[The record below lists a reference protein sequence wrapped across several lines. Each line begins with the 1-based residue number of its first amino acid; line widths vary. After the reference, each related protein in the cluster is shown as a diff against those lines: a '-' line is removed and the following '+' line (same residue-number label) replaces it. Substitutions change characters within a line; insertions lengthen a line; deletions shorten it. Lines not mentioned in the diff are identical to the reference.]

1 MSLKD
6 ILDFLKLYGF
16 QGTGLFIALFVV
28 WNVLKTEW
36 FSNKMKGMFDKI
48 LGKKPKKESNVI
60 TISNIAN
67 HNMFNYIDFWIY
79 SKVPTIKFS
88 TEYRTIVFRKYLTI
102 LLMKYRDNMQQYI
115 ASRVYEPMDD
125 SELWKSVLALINS
138 IVYDYEKEMET
149 MSIPKIIIE
158 KMKER
163 NNETITLIIDLTEGV
178 CSSEFYDSENNLL
191 KIYSIQNILLS
202 VLQNIIANSII
213 VCNSING
220 SLKGNFIVIDGK
232 KIIEKDI
239 EH

>member
-1 MSLKD
+1 MSLTD
-6 ILDFLKLYGF
+6 LITFLKAYGL
-16 QGTGLFIALFVV
+16 QSSGLIIISILLWSF
-28 WNVLKTEW
+28 LKTDW
-36 FSNKMKGMFDKI
+36 ISKKVTDLFNILFSKNPANSINMSHI
-48 LGKKPKKESNVI
+48 I
-60 TISNIAN
+60 N

-88 TEYRTIVFRKYLTI
+88 TEYRTVIFRKYLTV
-102 LLMKYRDNMQQYI
+102 LLMKYRDNMQKYI
-115 ASRVYEPMDD
+115 ASNVYEEMDEA
-125 SELWKSVLALINS
+125 ELWKSILTLLNN

-149 MSIPKIIIE
+149 MGIPKMIIE

-178 CSSEFYDSENNLL
+178 CSSEFYDSDKNLL

-202 VLQNIIANSII
+202 VLQNTITNSEI

-220 SLKGNFIVIDGK
+220 GLKGQFVIVDGK
-232 KIIEKDI
+232 KIVEKEI

>member
-1 MSLKD
+1 MSLTD
-6 ILDFLKLYGF
+6 LITFLKAYGL
-16 QGTGLFIALFVV
+16 QSSGLIIISILLWSF
-28 WNVLKTEW
+28 LKTDW
-36 FSNKMKGMFDKI
+36 ISKKVTDLFNILFSKNPANSINMSHI
-48 LGKKPKKESNVI
+48 I
-60 TISNIAN
+60 N

-88 TEYRTIVFRKYLTI
+88 TEYRNVIFRKYLTV
-102 LLMKYRDNMQQYI
+102 LLMKYRDNMQKYI
-115 ASRVYEPMDD
+115 ASNVYEEMDEA
-125 SELWKSVLALINS
+125 ELWKSILTLLNN

-149 MSIPKIIIE
+149 MGIPKMIIE

-178 CSSEFYDSENNLL
+178 CSSEFYDSDKNLL

-202 VLQNIIANSII
+202 VLQNTITNSEI

-220 SLKGNFIVIDGK
+220 GLKGQFVIVDGK
-232 KIIEKDI
+232 KIVEKEI

>member
-1 MSLKD
+1 MTLND
-6 ILDFLKLYGF
+6 IIAFLKLYGF
-16 QGTGLFIALFVV
+16 QGTGLFILLFII
-28 WNVLKTEW
+28 WNILKSEW
-36 FSNKMKGMFDKI
+36 VSKKFTNIFDKI
-48 LGKKPKKESNVI
+48 MKKDKQNSSI
-60 TISNIAN
+60 TISSIEN

-115 ASRVYEPMDD
+115 ASKVYEKMDEA
-125 SELWKSVLALINS
+125 ELWKSVLSLINT
-138 IVYDYEKEMET
+138 IVYDYEKEME
-149 MSIPKIIIE
+149 SLGIPRIIIE
-158 KMKER
+158 RMKER

-178 CSSEFYDSENNLL
+178 CSSEFYDSANNLL

-202 VLQNIIANSII
+202 VLQNIITNSIG

-220 SLKGNFIVIDGK
+220 GLKGQFIIIDGK

>member
-1 MSLKD
+1 MSINDL
-6 ILDFLKLYGF
+6 IAFLKAYGM
-16 QGTGLFIALFVV
+16 QGSVLIIISILLWSF
-28 WNVLKTEW
+28 LKTDW
-36 FSNKMKGMFDKI
+36 ISKQATNLMNKLFSKNPANSINMSHI
-48 LGKKPKKESNVI
+48 I
-60 TISNIAN
+60 N

-88 TEYRTIVFRKYLTI
+88 TEYRTVIFRKYLTV
-102 LLMKYRDNMQQYI
+102 LLMKYRDNMQKYI
-115 ASRVYEPMDD
+115 ASNVYEEMDEA
-125 SELWKSVLALINS
+125 ELWKSILTLLNN

-149 MSIPKIIIE
+149 MGIPKMIIE

-178 CSSEFYDSENNLL
+178 CSSEFYDSDKNLL

-202 VLQNIIANSII
+202 VLQNTITNSEI

-220 SLKGNFIVIDGK
+220 GLKGQFVIVDGK
-232 KIIEKDI
+232 KIVEKEI

>member
-1 MSLKD
+1 MSINDL
-6 ILDFLKLYGF
+6 IAFLKLYGI
-16 QGTGLFIALFVV
+16 QGSGLVIISILLWSF
-28 WNVLKTEW
+28 LKTDW
-36 FSNKMKGMFDKI
+36 ISKQTTNLLNKLFSKNPANSINMSHI
-48 LGKKPKKESNVI
+48 I
-60 TISNIAN
+60 N

-88 TEYRTIVFRKYLTI
+88 TEYRTIIFRKYLTV
-102 LLMKYRDNMQQYI
+102 LLMKYRDNMQKYI
-115 ASRVYEPMDD
+115 ASNVYEEMDEA
-125 SELWKSVLALINS
+125 ELWKSILTLLNN

-149 MSIPKIIIE
+149 MGIPKMIIE

-178 CSSEFYDSENNLL
+178 CSSEFYDSDKNLL

-202 VLQNIIANSII
+202 VLQNTITNSEI

-220 SLKGNFIVIDGK
+220 GLKGQFVVVDGK
-232 KIIEKDI
+232 KIVEKEI

>member
-1 MSLKD
+1 MSINDL
-6 ILDFLKLYGF
+6 IAFLKLYGI
-16 QGTGLFIALFVV
+16 QGSGLVIISILLWSF
-28 WNVLKTEW
+28 LKTDW
-36 FSNKMKGMFDKI
+36 ISKQTTNLLNKLFSKNPANSINMSHI
-48 LGKKPKKESNVI
+48 I
-60 TISNIAN
+60 N

-88 TEYRTIVFRKYLTI
+88 TEYRTIIFRKYLTV
-102 LLMKYRDNMQQYI
+102 LLMKYRDNMQKYI
-115 ASRVYEPMDD
+115 ASNVYEEMDEA
-125 SELWKSVLALINS
+125 ELWKSILTLLNN

-149 MSIPKIIIE
+149 MGIPKMIIG

-178 CSSEFYDSENNLL
+178 CSSEFYDSDKNLL

-202 VLQNIIANSII
+202 VLQNTITNSEI

-220 SLKGNFIVIDGK
+220 GLKGQFVVVDGK
-232 KIIEKDI
+232 KIVEKEI

>member
-1 MSLKD
+1 MSINDL
-6 ILDFLKLYGF
+6 IAFLKAYGM
-16 QGTGLFIALFVV
+16 QGSGLIIISILLWAF
-28 WNVLKTEW
+28 LKTDW
-36 FSNKMKGMFDKI
+36 ISKQATNSMNKLFSKNPANSINMSHI
-48 LGKKPKKESNVI
+48 I
-60 TISNIAN
+60 N

-88 TEYRTIVFRKYLTI
+88 TEYRTVIFRKYLTV
-102 LLMKYRDNMQQYI
+102 LLMKYRDNMQKYI
-115 ASRVYEPMDD
+115 ASNVYEEMDEA
-125 SELWKSVLALINS
+125 ELWKSILTLLNN

-149 MSIPKIIIE
+149 MGIPKMIIE

-178 CSSEFYDSENNLL
+178 CSSEFYDSDKNLL

-202 VLQNIIANSII
+202 VLQNTITNSEI

-220 SLKGNFIVIDGK
+220 GLKGQFVIVDGK
-232 KIIEKDI
+232 KIVEKEI

>member
-1 MSLKD
+1 MSINDL
-6 ILDFLKLYGF
+6 ITFLKLYGM
-16 QGTGLFIALFVV
+16 QGSVLVIISILLWSF
-28 WNVLKTEW
+28 LKTDW
-36 FSNKMKGMFDKI
+36 ISKQATNLLNKLVFKNPANSINMSHI
-48 LGKKPKKESNVI
+48 I
-60 TISNIAN
+60 N

-88 TEYRTIVFRKYLTI
+88 TEYRTIIFRKYLTV
-102 LLMKYRDNMQQYI
+102 LLMKYRDNMQKYI
-115 ASRVYEPMDD
+115 ASNVYEEMDEA
-125 SELWKSVLALINS
+125 ELWKSILTLLNN

-149 MSIPKIIIE
+149 MGIPKMIIE

-178 CSSEFYDSENNLL
+178 CSSEFYDSDKNLL

-202 VLQNIIANSII
+202 VLQNTITNSEI

-220 SLKGNFIVIDGK
+220 GLKGQFVVVDGK
-232 KIIEKDI
+232 KIVEKEI